1 MKKERIAKI
10 LALALSFSL
19 ITPSYTFAE
28 PEPVSVSEDTVV
40 DDEGLEVETEGTN
53 TNEDAAGSEDKD
65 KQSLSSDASVSSDE
79 QELDDEQE
87 EDKTNLILGS
97 KIQVLRGA
105 NTGIQLL
112 GDSTSTAK
120 KATFLDGQAFRTAIE
135 AVAQEDTS
143 ESPKYGRKDIT
154 SIIYWTNSN
163 TKNSYDFWNKKGVL
177 TKGTSINPSG
187 WTNIALD
194 SSPYPIRAHMF
205 ANMKETND
213 NNKDYSDGTEPSEN
227 QKKDFKPVLVIY
239 SEAVEIYAP
248 GNGTTGGDYSY
259 MFEGMSNVTK
269 FDTGTTDIL
278 SKLLTDNATDMH
290 SMFSG
295 CKSAT
300 TIDISTLAT
309 THIEDMSDMFN
320 GCEAL
325 TDLKLADSFTTAEVK
340 DMSGMFNGC
349 IKFSKGSIASNWST
363 DKVETME
370 AMFKNTAIN
379 SINLDSFK
387 TTNLKTIKEMFSG
400 CASLVSFAAPSSFK
414 CESVT
419 NIDEMFYNC
428 INLANINMENMKL
441 ARVTSTTRMLNGCNK
456 LEWLKTCAQYPTVN
470 IELPSSDYYK
480 AGSNTAFQQ
489 LNATTA
495 PVKTYVGKGFIT
507 ITFNSNTGQGTMPD
521 QYTIKN
527 VAIELNENQ
536 FTLSG
541 YAFGGWSLAA
551 QSPGVTTKKYSDT
564 EAITIDQDT
573 ELYAVW
579 VNGKQGTTFHH
590 LVDTNGDGV
599 DETETKEFTHGS
611 KFGNLPNSKKTGYNV
626 AWNTQR
632 DGSGETIT
640 ADTICTF
647 TGETDVWAIYS
658 PITYHVHFNENGSSD
673 TMPDQYMKYDQD
685 YKLSKCTM
693 KRNGYTFAGWGGNA
707 QKSPRDRDFYDQQT
721 VKNLARNEGDTYIVY
736 AIWAP
741 NNTDDDDWRVYNI
754 EYELDGGY
762 FPVEVG
768 ENPTTYTKNS
778 RDILLNNP
786 VKDGSQFLGWSGTD
800 LTGITNTTV
809 IIKQR
814 STGDRKYKANW
825 STDAYLVDFV
835 VDGNKY
841 TTVSTNYGK
850 YIKAPED
857 PKKANYEF
865 IGWYKPDGTRFN
877 FNTDKIF
884 TNLTLTARFSRL
896 ESQSGVESYFTMV
909 NPSTNEILLVKGQK
923 INFGESGWTSSD
935 PKLVKINNKGI
946 ATVKNTGN
954 VTLTGP
960 SVAYNATIIN
970 PSFPKELKK
979 VTLTTGDSV
988 SMNLQDSDPHFCIAW
1003 QASNPKVA
1011 TAIDGRV
1018 YAIGV
1023 GSSKIYAYINGKK
1036 YITKVKV
1043 TDKAILPKKFKDTE
1057 EIDLFINQS
1066 FTPKF
1071 ENKFKLNNI
1080 NVEFYDA
1087 DGKRSKV
1094 SQNNTDKTKKD
1105 GTTESHTEWYNTWVK
1120 VTDQGKITGRH
1131 EGKTKV
1137 VLKKDDNTRTIIINV
1152 LAKSAQSEI
1161 YVNKGSKTKLKI
1173 SGIKMSKVKWTVSE
1187 DVASNNGVSANITT
1201 PTNTSGEHIAT
1212 IDKNGAI
1219 KGLEVGD
1226 VILFGDYKGNIYETK
1241 VHVVDPTPVTDDIL
1255 TTGSKKD
1262 TFKVTLSPNSAY
1274 SVKSLSLNQLAN
1286 WKSSKPLVAT
1296 VDEYGTIRAKTPGK
1310 AKISTKIN
1318 GKTIKIEVVVQS
1330 GAHAVQDSD
1339 DNYKVISLINDTI
1352 RVHVKRTGQFYIEY
1366 V

>member
-28 PEPVSVSEDTVV
+28 PEPVSVSEDAVV

-79 QELDDEQE
+79 QELDDGQE

-97 KIQVLRGA
+97 KVQVLRGA

-112 GDSTSTAK
+112 GNSANTQASFTDGNAFNNKVNEIAVAANYTKADITAIKFWLTPVDLSQWDFWDSTGALILGST
-120 KATFLDGQAFRTAIE
+120 LDY
-135 AVAQEDTS
+135 TS
-143 ESPKYGRKDIT
+143 WE
-154 SIIYWTNSN
+154 
-163 TKNSYDFWNKKGVL
+163 V
-177 TKGTSINPSG
+177 
-187 WTNIALD
+187 IA
-194 SSPYPIRAHMF
+194 
-205 ANMKETND
+205 
-213 NNKDYSDGTEPSEN
+213 SDGNNHKAYARVFGDYKEHSASAKAKTSTELTSM
-227 QKKDFKPVLVIY
+227 KPVLIIVSSA
-239 SEAVEIYAP
+239 SEIFA
-248 GNGTTGGDYSY
+248 TTHDYSF
-259 MFEGMSNVTK
+259 MFSGMSK
-269 FDTGTTDIL
+269 LAKLDRAEDDIMTR
-278 SKLLTDNATDMH
+278 LLTANATDME
-290 SMFSG
+290 SMFNGCSALTSINMSSFSTTAVTDMKSMFKNCSSLATIATGENFRTSEVTDMSNMFSG
-295 CKSAT
+295 CS
-300 TIDISTLAT
+300 S
-309 THIEDMSDMFN
+309 
-320 GCEAL
+320 
-325 TDLKLADSFTTAEVK
+325 
-340 DMSGMFNGC
+340 
-349 IKFSKGSIASNWST
+349 FSKGELIGSLNTS
-363 DKVETME
+363 KVTTME
-370 AMFKNTAIN
+370 AM
-379 SINLDSFK
+379 
-387 TTNLKTIKEMFSG
+387 LKDTKIQALTLGSNFTSNELLSTKEMFSG
-400 CASLVSFAAPSSFK
+400 CSSLKSFK
-414 CESVT
+414 STNNFTCSRVT
-419 NIDEMFYNC
+419 DVSEMFHNC
-428 INLANINMENMKL
+428 SNLANLDISTLELN
-441 ARVTSTTRMLNGCNK
+441 RVTDTSQMLIGCTN
-456 LEWLKTCAQYPTVN
+456 LDWIKTPAKY
-470 IELPSSDYYK
+470 PSSDIDLPEVDYYRP
-480 AGSNTAFQQ
+480 GSNQGFRK
-489 LNATTA
+489 LNSTNAS
-495 PVKTYVGKGFIT
+495 PKTYIGKTYIT
-507 ITFNSNTGQGTMPD
+507 VTFYPNTGSGTMNP
-521 QYTIKN
+521 QYTLVDVPIALNKN
-527 VAIELNENQ
+527 T
-536 FTLSG
+536 FTLDG
-541 YAFGGWSLAA
+541 YSFGGWTVDIPNAL
-551 QSPGVTTKKYSDT
+551 GVTTKKYSDEEEVSLKANT
-564 EAITIDQDT
+564 A
-573 ELYAVW
+573 LYAVW

-626 AWNTQR
+626 AWNTKR

-647 TGETDVWAIYS
+647 TGATDVWAIYS

-721 VKNLARNEGDTYIVY
+721 VKNLAKNEGDTYIVY

-841 TTVSTNYGK
+841 STVSTNYGK

-857 PKKANYEF
+857 PKKVNYEF

-960 SVAYNATIIN
+960 SATYNATIIN

-979 VTLTTGDSV
+979 ITLTTGDSV

-1071 ENKFKLNNI
+1071 ENKFKLNDI

-1137 VLKKDDNTRTIIINV
+1137 VLRKDDNTRTIIINV

-1187 DVASNNGVSANITT
+1187 DVASHNGVSENITT

-1212 IDKNGAI
+1212 IDSKGVI

-1274 SVKSLSLNQLAN
+1274 SVRSLSLNQLAN
-1286 WKSSKPLVAT
+1286 WKSNKPLVAT

-1318 GKTIKIEVVVQS
+1318 GKTIKIEVTVQS
-1330 GAHAVQDSD
+1330 GAPAVQDSD